1 MIAATSWTYQRSCAK
16 AKRNNATSSI
26 VQAPCLSRHCY
37 THSSNRKH
45 SPHNGKKQ
53 NFFSVKSLSVNKR
66 CGRKETICS
75 CPMLSCIP
83 LPNQMLVNW
92 KSSMQSWRRVQHRH
106 HIFLYFVIF
115 SPLYTQAK
123 KQQMIGCVKCKQ
135 GPWTPPLV
143 DGDNDRSWASGSAA
157 HLRPPFIP
165 FCP

>member
-1 MIAATSWTYQRSCAK
+1 MGSGLKVALRKWPRLPLSVATINERSIQLQTKAVLMIAATSWTYQRSCAK

-92 KSSMQSWRRVQHRH
+92 KSSM
-106 HIFLYFVIF
+106 
-115 SPLYTQAK
+115 
-123 KQQMIGCVKCKQ
+123 
-135 GPWTPPLV
+135 
-143 DGDNDRSWASGSAA
+143 
-157 HLRPPFIP
+157 
-165 FCP
+165 